1 MKAALS
7 TFVTSTPIEELR
19 ETMTT
24 PAPFEEAPTE
34 LIPGMQLWI
43 DIDGTENERNLWNGS
58 LTIVQSLPEGRVWL
72 KMGELPVV

>member
-7 TFVTSTPIEELR
+7 TFVTSTPIKELR

-24 PAPFEEAPTE
+24 PAPFEEAPAE

-43 DIDGTENERNLWNGS
+43 DIDGTENERNLRWG
-58 LTIVQSLPEGRVWL
+58 
-72 KMGELPVV
+72 